1 MATYLKAPFGAIATA
16 SISADASDDA
26 ITINAYETYITTATL
41 TGNATLDLTVNSE
54 LPAGAKIHIKCTTNG
69 SETFTFGTKI
79 EGPVVTGSAGKTWCQ
94 SFVYNGTNFYPMGAK
109 IQID

>member
-1 MATYLKAPFGAIATA
+1 MNVGYPFGAVTTA

-26 ITINAYETYITTATL
+26 ITITANVTYITTATL
-41 TGNATLDLTVNSE
+41 TSNATLDLTIDSE
-54 LPAGAKIHIKCTTNG
+54 IRAGAMIHIKCTTNG
-69 SETFTFGTKI
+69 SETFTFGTGI

-94 SFVYNGTNFYPMGAK
+94 SFVYNGTNFYPCGAK

>member
-1 MATYLKAPFGAIATA
+1 MSTINYPFGQIATA

-26 ITINAYETYITTATL
+26 ITISAQETYITTATL
-41 TGNATLDLTVNSE
+41 TSNATLDLTVSSVVK
-54 LPAGAKIHIKCTTNG
+54 AGAKIHIKCTTNG

-79 EGPVVTGSAGKTWCQ
+79 DGPVVTGSAGKTWCQ

>member
-1 MATYLKAPFGAIATA
+1 MSTIKYPFGAIATA

-26 ITINAYETYITTATL
+26 ITITANETYITTATL
-41 TGNATLDLTVNSE
+41 TGNATLDLTVGSE
-54 LPAGAKIHIKCTTNG
+54 VPAGAKIHIKCTTNG

-79 EGPVVTGSAGKTWCQ
+79 DGPVVTGSAGKTWCQ